1 MATQGPGN
9 GKPRLQAPAGT
20 CDCHIHIY
28 GPPEAYPEAPTSPF
42 PPPLAPVSAYRKIMQ
57 RLGISRVVVVQPAAY
72 GKDNRCTLDALAE
85 LGDCAR
91 GVAVVDETAT
101 DEELQQLTEA
111 GVRGVRFH
119 MLPGGALPWEIL
131 ETVAAK
137 VHDFG
142 WHVQLQMDGRHLH
155 ERVPLLERLPGTLV
169 IDHTGKFLDPV
180 TTDHDGF
187 KALLRLIDSGG
198 TWVKLSAPYETSK
211 LGPPGYAD
219 VGALARALVAAAP
232 GRMLWASNWPHPS
245 AQSNPPND
253 AMLMDVLLHWVEDH
267 KTIARLLVD
276 NPAELYRF

>member
-245 AQSNPPND
+245 AQPDPPND

-267 KTIARLLVD
+267 KTIARILVD